1 MFFIN
6 RSRTSKRKQ
15 LAYEIGDLPEN
26 TRKFLQCYICKH
38 NPLHCGHLR
47 DKPDEDG
54 LCRKLR
60 IQTKNSLTL
69 DNGIG
74 L

>member
-1 MFFIN
+1 MIVKN
-6 RSRTSKRKQ
+6 RNLRAVREQ
-15 LAYEIGDLPEN
+15 LASADLPEN
-26 TRKFLQCYICKH
+26 LKQFLQCYICKH

-54 LCRKLR
+54 LCRRLR
-60 IQTKNSLTL
+60 IQSKSLLTS